1 MDMNTPTDN
10 APLLEVRDLRV
21 RYGSRGSARS
31 MQGAAAVDGVS
42 CSMAAGE
49 SLGLVGESGSG
60 KSSIARALLRLIPAT
75 GSVLFQGRDL
85 LQLQGA
91 ALRAAREHFQI
102 VFQDPLGA
110 LDPRM
115 SVAELVAEPLLEF
128 RPTQSRLHREQVLAM
143 LARTGLGPELA
154 ARYPHQLSGGQ
165 AQRVGLAR
173 ALILRPQLLVCD
185 EPVAALDVSIRSQ
198 IANLL
203 RDMQGELGLSL
214 LFIAHDLATVRF
226 LCDRVLVLFAGRLV
240 EQAPR
245 DALYGTPQHPYTR
258 ALLAANPVPDP
269 AHPPPVAIA
278 APAIAGDVA
287 PREARL
293 AHAGCAYRERCPLAV
308 ARCAQEVP
316 ALRQVGASLV
326 SCHRAGE

>member
-1 MDMNTPTDN
+1 
-10 APLLEVRDLRV
+10 
-21 RYGSRGSARS
+21 
-31 MQGAAAVDGVS
+31 
-42 CSMAAGE
+42 MAAGE

-75 GSVLFQGRDL
+75 GSALFQGRDL

-91 ALRAAREHFQI
+91 ALRAAREHIQI
-102 VFQDPLGA
+102 VFQDPIGA

-115 SVAELVAEPLLEF
+115 NVAELVAEPLLEF
-128 RPTQSRLHREQVLAM
+128 RPAQSQQHRELALAM

-154 ARYPHQLSGGQ
+154 ACYPHQLSGGQ

-203 RDMQGELGLSL
+203 RDMRTELGLSL

-226 LCDRVLVLFAGRLV
+226 LCDRVLVLFGGRLV
-240 EQAPR
+240 EAAPR
-245 DALYGTPQHPYTR
+245 DALYAVPQHPYTQ

-269 AHPPPVAIA
+269 AHRPPAPVL
-278 APAIAGDVA
+278 APADASD
-287 PREARL
+287 
-293 AHAGCAYRERCPLAV
+293 AHAGCAYRGRCPLAV
-308 ARCAQEVP
+308 ARCAQEAP
-316 ALRQVGASLV
+316 APRAVGASLV

>member
-1 MDMNTPTDN
+1 MNRPADNTP
-10 APLLEVRDLRV
+10 LLDVRDLRV
-21 RYGSRGSARS
+21 QYRSRARAPS
-31 MQGAAAVDGVS
+31 GQRAAAVDAVS
-42 CSMAAGE
+42 FSMAAGE
-49 SLGLVGESGSG
+49 SVGLVGESGSG

-75 GSVLFQGRDL
+75 GSVLFQGHDL
-85 LQLQGA
+85 LQLHGA
-91 ALRAAREHFQI
+91 GLRAAREHIQI

-128 RPTQSRLHREQVLAM
+128 RPAQSRQHREMVLAM
-143 LARTGLGPELA
+143 LARTGLGAELA

-165 AQRVGLAR
+165 AQRVGLSR

-203 RDMQGELGLSL
+203 RDMRGELGLSL

-226 LCDRVLVLFAGRLV
+226 LCDRVLVLFGGRLV
-240 EQAPR
+240 EDAPR
-245 DALYGTPQHPYTR
+245 DALYGMPQHPYTR

-269 AHPPPVAIA
+269 THLPPATVPSPVAVSDA
-278 APAIAGDVA
+278 AV
-287 PREARL
+287 RESRL
-293 AHAGCAYRERCPLAV
+293 AHAGCSYRERCPLAV
-308 ARCAQEVP
+308 ARCAQEAP

>member
-1 MDMNTPTDN
+1 MSDPADN
-10 APLLEVRDLRV
+10 APLLDVRELRV
-21 RYGSRGSARS
+21 QYGTGALARS
-31 MQGAAAVDGVS
+31 RPRAVAVDGVS
-42 CSMAAGE
+42 FSMAAGE

-60 KSSIARALLRLIPAT
+60 KSSIARALLRLIPAS
-75 GSVLFQGRDL
+75 GSALFRGRDL
-85 LQLQGA
+85 LQLRGA
-91 ALRAAREHFQI
+91 PLRAAREHIQI
-102 VFQDPLGA
+102 VFQDPRGA

-115 SVAELVAEPLLEF
+115 NVAQLVTEPLLEF
-128 RPTQSRLHREQVLAM
+128 RPAQSRQHRELVLAM

-203 RDMQGELGLSL
+203 CDMRSELGLAL

-226 LCDRVLVLFAGRLV
+226 LCERVLVLFAGRLV
-240 EQAPR
+240 EAAPR
-245 DALYGTPQHPYTR
+245 DALYSVPQHPYTR

-269 AHPPPVAIA
+269 AHALPAPIS
-278 APAIAGDVA
+278 APAGAGDAAV
-287 PREARL
+287 REARL
-293 AHAGCAYRERCPLAV
+293 AHVGCAYRERCPLAV
-308 ARCAQEVP
+308 ARCAHEAP
-316 ALRQVGASLV
+316 ALRRVGASLV